1 MKIAL
6 IAAAALAMT
15 LSVSGC
21 SSDGDSAAAGSDSNE
36 SLPTGQAPVR
46 VGVEEFANVI
56 AEPGVVILD
65 VRTPE
70 EFASGHISGAINI
83 PVENADFIDQVSQ
96 LDPAVTYAVYCRSGN
111 RSQPAVAGM
120 QSAGINGIVE
130 LESGT
135 IGWAD
140 AGQPLVS

>member
-1 MKIAL
+1 MNIAL

-21 SSDGDSAAAGSDSNE
+21 SSADSNE
-36 SLPTGQAPVR
+36 SLPSEQGPVR
-46 VGVEEFANVI
+46 VSVDEFASVI
-56 AEPGVVILD
+56 AEPGVVIVD

-70 EFASGHISGAINI
+70 EFASGHIAGAVNI

-120 QSAGINGIVE
+120 QSAGLNAIFE

-135 IGWAD
+135 VGWAD